1 MAISAKELQKEF
13 KRDLDADQAKRLA
26 KLLNKAAQDGERE
39 VEDALDEASKM
50 LSGHGHETIRGPID
64 SGQGY

>member
-26 KLLNKAAQDGERE
+26 KLLNKAAQGCRIEGRRSPRGTS
-39 VEDALDEASKM
+39 DA
-50 LSGHGHETIRGPID
+50 HPWCP
-64 SGQGY
+64 